1 MKKTYVRPEVYFENF
16 ELSTNIATGCSAGY
30 DHNNTNFGTPD
41 QCALFFGTESLTV
54 HQSVIHQKVNS
65 IRATSAIMFLRQMT
79 AYFRRE
85 PSKA

>member
-41 QCALFFGTESLTV
+41 QCALFFGNDRVFVAAPICDIPKDPQVDYCYHVPTAND
-54 HQSVIHQKVNS
+54 SVFS
-65 IRATSAIMFLRQMT
+65 S
-79 AYFRRE
+79 
-85 PSKA
+85 